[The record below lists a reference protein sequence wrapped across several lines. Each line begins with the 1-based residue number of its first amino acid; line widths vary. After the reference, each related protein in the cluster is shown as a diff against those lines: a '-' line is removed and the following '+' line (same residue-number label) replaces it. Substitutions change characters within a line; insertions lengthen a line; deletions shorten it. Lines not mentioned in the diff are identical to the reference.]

1 MDIIPLIRELLMSHD
16 CVVVPG
22 FGGFLANYSPARVD
36 KASSTLHP
44 PRKVLSF
51 NKNLVH
57 NDGLLIGALA
67 AKLDVGYGEARAIVE
82 EQVQNYRQSIDAGQM
97 VFFEGIG
104 SFSGNGEGNL
114 QFEPD
119 MTINYLV
126 SSFGLEP
133 FRFDPLERYDVRER
147 AIRPIDK
154 EPVRPYS
161 TRKIVWRA
169 AVIVPIIALMV
180 AVPFRKEI
188 FKFDIQESSLNPLA
202 KTELEKNRES
212 LDEHASSTLETVV
225 DLPANIDGT
234 VPAESGLTPTA
245 SDEIISEATP
255 ARTYSVITGSFQ
267 VRQNALAQA
276 AILRESGFDAGII
289 EADNGFYR
297 VSAGNFDNIDAA
309 SAHRNALK
317 EDFPGSWINKA
328 D

>member
-1 MDIIPLIRELLMSHD
+1 
-16 CVVVPG
+16 
-22 FGGFLANYSPARVD
+22 
-36 KASSTLHP
+36 
-44 PRKVLSF
+44 
-51 NKNLVH
+51 
-57 NDGLLIGALA
+57 
-67 AKLDVGYGEARAIVE
+67 
-82 EQVQNYRQSIDAGQM
+82 
-97 VFFEGIG
+97 
-104 SFSGNGEGNL
+104 
-114 QFEPD
+114 
-119 MTINYLV
+119 
-126 SSFGLEP
+126 
-133 FRFDPLERYDVRER
+133 
-147 AIRPIDK
+147 
-154 EPVRPYS
+154 
-161 TRKIVWRA
+161 
-169 AVIVPIIALMV
+169 MV

-212 LDEHASSTLETVV
+212 LDEHASSTLEAVV
-225 DLPANIDGT
+225 DLSANIDET